1 MKRIAIIENGF
12 ARDTQ
17 IFTADPA
24 FIEKD
29 PNWEENFCDVKYSCL
44 YIGVFEGTH
53 EKEIQ
58 ENAATALGVHPD
70 VISLVSIDRGQYV
83 NTGTNTGDVIVGR
96 AINGVT
102 INGLEFLLDEEHEVV
117 KFPNVDAAKKHLMEN
132 GFSQE
137 AIKDM
142 TFLDAEADEPVSQ
155 SRGYICPVCENEN
168 HPENA
173 RFCIICGNPLLQPQ
187 QKKEKLEAR
196 LEFERLRS
204 HFGHKIEVAVY
215 GDDQNVAIECMDCYE
230 VLYSVDKPREDE

>member
-1 MKRIAIIENGF
+1 
-12 ARDTQ
+12 
-17 IFTADPA
+17 
-24 FIEKD
+24 
-29 PNWEENFCDVKYSCL
+29 
-44 YIGVFEGTH
+44 
-53 EKEIQ
+53 
-58 ENAATALGVHPD
+58 
-70 VISLVSIDRGQYV
+70 
-83 NTGTNTGDVIVGR
+83 VIVGR